1 MKKRLLKSAKKTSI
15 QKRKS
20 STPKV
25 QRVSKSLENPLLRR
39 VGISGTFETQLT
51 PEKRQAFLLG
61 LGTHSN
67 VTLACSDI
75 GFSTV
80 ALYNLKKRDSEFA
93 KAWDEAVKEGSRCLE
108 DEAKRRAM
116 GYEEAVYKN
125 GEYVGKV
132 KKYSDLLLLALLNAH
147 WPEKYRPAKNDA
159 PPPLNPD
166 DAKRIT
172 EARDVLKRLNT
183 DELSAIATVMEKATT
198 RAVAQAVQPNG
209 KRTLQ

>member
-1 MKKRLLKSAKKTSI
+1 MKKRLSKSPKKTSI

-25 QRVSKSLENPLLRR
+25 QKVSKSLEKPLPHR

-51 PEKRQAFLLG
+51 PEKRQRFLHLI
-61 LGTHSN
+61 GTHSN
-67 VTLACSDI
+67 VTLACSEI
-75 GFSTV
+75 GFTTV
-80 ALYNLKKRDSEFA
+80 ALYNLKKRDLEFA
-93 KAWDEAVKEGSRCLE
+93 KLWDDAIKEGSRCLE

-116 GYEEAVYKN
+116 GFEEDVYKN
-125 GEYVGKV
+125 GVFVGRV

-147 WPEKYRPAKNDA
+147 WPEKYRPPKGDTA
-159 PPPLNPD
+159 PPISPD

-172 EARDVLKRLNT
+172 EARDVLKRLDT
-183 DELSAIATVMEKATT
+183 DELAAIATVMEKATT
-198 RAVAQAVQPNG
+198 RAVAKAVQPNG